1 MWEPALGCSLWPRQ
15 LCKGA
20 GASTADRS
28 HTQCRGWTIGRNGL
42 QGEGLALVGGGL
54 KGLENRERAGG
65 GSQSPALWFVDDV
78 SATWKHLA
86 DGRELNSP
94 T

>member
-1 MWEPALGCSLWPRQ
+1 MG
-15 LCKGA
+15 
-20 GASTADRS
+20 
-28 HTQCRGWTIGRNGL
+28 GW
-42 QGEGLALVGGGL
+42 L

-86 DGRELNSP
+86 DERELNSP

>member
-1 MWEPALGCSLWPRQ
+1 M
-15 LCKGA
+15 
-20 GASTADRS
+20 
-28 HTQCRGWTIGRNGL
+28 GRNGL
-42 QGEGLALVGGGL
+42 QGEGLAPMGGWL
-54 KGLENRERAGG
+54 KGLEDRERAGG